1 MFVWPLTHPR
11 RNLCGHLLTGS
22 ELCPFGHFT
31 YSPER
36 NSVCLATYTRG
47 EISLFGYVIT
57 YRRRNTHSAFVW
69 PFSHQCRFGHFLTSV
84 CLATFSSVSGHLHT
98 RVCLATYSP
107 VCLATFSPVS
117 GHLHIRVCLATYSP
131 VCLATYSPVCVWPL
145 THQRRKGAVL
155 WDVEHTLI
163 HTQRLVEVLSVVY

>member
-36 NSVCLATYTRG
+36 NSVCLATYTTG

-84 CLATFSSVSGHLHT
+84 CLATFSS
-98 RVCLATYSP
+98 
-107 VCLATFSPVS
+107 VS